1 MKTIKKAMSLL
12 LAVVMLIAMLPTG
25 VFAAYKDEF
34 SDFPTGWSKVAMEAA
49 VDNGLLN
56 GFVDGTIKPGAN
68 LTRAEMAAIITRA
81 FNAKTKADISA
92 FADVNPSAWYYDYI
106 AKAVKMGA
114 LNGKSSTMMYPDT
127 PITREEVFTAVA
139 RVLVLS
145 SENTSALNRYND
157 KENIS
162 SWALKS
168 MCALAERG
176 YVNGDD
182 LGNAKPKANI
192 TREEFAQFMY
202 NTIRTYITKEG
213 TYTKDLT
220 GITVLRVGNVIL
232 EDINNTSDLV
242 LGDGVGEDPVRIT
255 NVNVEKRLLTR
266 GGRVTLQNTTV
277 TEGVVVNNVNGITY
291 FNNYRTEKVFDGII
305 ENTEARFKERES
317 GGTVVPHV
325 KKYKVTFI
333 GVDGIPTIVR
343 VEEGTAIGS
352 QMPDAPTKLG
362 WTFTGWKDEHGNPV
376 TAETIVNGD
385 MTVTANLTPHT
396 YIITYDFS
404 TTGGSFKADYVGN
417 EPTSYTPE
425 NKDTIV
431 LPDRDDIEAPDGKYF
446 VTWTWWIDNGTGLE
460 ELAGTFPLFYEDGT
474 EVILVPVY
482 TDEEPTYYTVK
493 FYRGY
498 SLDHQIGEPVG
509 NIPSGESFSSM
520 GKQVPEI
527 TVSRSTYK
535 KDASI
540 ADIYKDSVY
549 EHTVKPS
556 WWYENEEGKL
566 VPFTA
571 GTKILKDTN
580 VYRLYKNHSL
590 VLTLGANT
598 PLTVK
603 TTYEGS
609 TRLLDSFKEFALR
622 ARDRYEFAIN
632 NGIIPNVDDKAF
644 DKLSATKIIDDQG
657 NIKILEIPVSI
668 GKVVKRDTVNGSIK
682 KFVRDTINND
692 AKLDSILDMIDI
704 DQFIADININQMV
717 EDMTDEE
724 LRDLIKSDSYKGDV
738 IDFVLEDLEKTDSK
752 MLDAVVDHIMT
763 EQYKNDLVNEIM
775 TKLEKGTA
783 EDSIIEF
790 IKESDKLLDMVI
802 TALENGDASLMPSA
816 VTHIKTNLAANTTAG
831 ASLRKTVLTSNK
843 LKEIL
848 MQATIKSKLLEMMTD
863 KTFVNKAMEN
873 HDFRVEI
880 VEAIVYND
888 HFLEMLVETP
898 MFTNYVV
905 DSLHHGVLK
914 TDILSLLDS
923 ESEFKTKIIAEIK
936 ENETFHALVK
946 KGDGVQPDGAL
957 RAEVLE
963 KIKFSDFVATAD
975 EDNFVA
981 YVFGR
986 LSGSDLDTAKNKYS
1000 FITEDKI
1007 EEIFET
1013 RYPGYDM
1020 SPNKQAFK
1028 DGIYTTNY
1036 ASAKATVIDEA
1047 KSKFN
1052 SYKIDI
1058 VDKLANNE
1066 AITDTKVNEI
1076 IDKLLVDHTK
1086 AYINRNDEDPLNE
1099 EEKAIQSILVHY
1111 VGDLLKGEGVAA
1123 GNEDI
1128 ENHIDTLMHNLLADD
1143 SKSGDIIAL
1152 VDDFLEDS
1160 RDVAKT
1166 ILGEESTT
1174 EKVGTYEKVVNKLV
1188 TLVQADGSII
1198 YADVDKMEN
1207 ISGVD
1212 DSLISKFI
1220 QENAGNADLKSSIE
1234 SYISGMANTTVSAHI
1249 KSFITCGEG
1258 ADADEVAATAANNAK
1273 VRAEIVDYLSDSKIE
1288 EIAEEYI
1295 KDPENADDVKSR
1307 VTSFVENIDA
1317 AFVETYR
1324 DTIEDALT
1332 DMDLS
1337 GRVDKDTV
1345 KEHIAGLTP
1354 EEKQNFA
1361 DKIYNT
1367 LIKTDDVK
1375 TFIESLL
1382 NDETFDITEDNL
1394 SIIKAIA
1401 EALRGFEYEDVM
1413 AEINNET
1420 LNKVIDIVGEDF
1432 IKDQFNTIIGDYC
1445 DGLDEVIAQVEADNV
1460 TRQYTTSLTVTID
1473 IINDIYKP
1481 LYEKAQSKVEDKIQ
1495 DVYGIDFTE
1504 NPYIKFLVEDDI
1516 TARLFN
1522 TSAKTNELTGYQ
1534 LRDVL
1539 DYYDYMYMLLLVAD
1553 DAACWFGIDENVTDA
1568 ELDAIYEA
1576 MIGKMLV
1583 AHGKLNDIIETYMN
1597 EDKLPAQVESILDS
1611 VKQLNDAFLGIEPTL
1626 KNLFDKYL
1634 KSSINES
1641 LENGDVPG
1649 VEKGDK
1655 LIDILVGQ
1663 ENPVVN
1669 VDTIYNVFYYYDDT
1683 VKDKLA
1689 EVIET
1694 DKFKEAVEKFENGE
1708 LGSYFKGNG
1717 RFGTL
1722 ADRLDEIAQNGKVQG
1737 VFDSVYDVLVT
1748 VSKYGTEPFR
1758 VEKDKV
1764 TTEDAYEVSVGDVTL
1779 KIMRHYD

>member
-1 MKTIKKAMSLL
+1 MKTMKKAMSIL

-25 VFAAYKDEF
+25 VFAAYQDEF
-34 SDFPTGWSKVAMEAA
+34 VDFPTGWSKAAMEAA

-56 GFVDGTIKPGAN
+56 GFSDGTIKPEAN

-92 FADVNPSAWYYDYI
+92 FADVAPNAWYYDYI

-114 LNGKSSTMMYPDT
+114 MNGKSSTMMYPDT

-145 SENTSALNRYND
+145 SENTVALNRYND
-157 KENIS
+157 KEDIS
-162 SWALKS
+162 AWALKS
-168 MCALAERG
+168 MSALAERG

-213 TYTKDLT
+213 TYTKDLE

-232 EDINNTSDLV
+232 DGLKNTSDLV
-242 LGDGVGEDPVRIT
+242 IGDGVGEDSVRIT
-255 NVNVEKRLLTR
+255 NVNIEKRLLAR
-266 GGRVTLQNTTV
+266 GGKITLQNTTV
-277 TEGVVVNNVNGITY
+277 GEGVVVNNVNGITY
-291 FNNYRTEKVFDGII
+291 FNNYRSEKVFDGII
-305 ENTEARFKERES
+305 ENTEARFKERQS
-317 GGTVVPHV
+317 GGGTVAPARS
-325 KKYKVTFI
+325 YEVTFV
-333 GVDGIPTIVR
+333 VDGVSTTVR
-343 VEEGTAIGS
+343 IKEGTAIGS
-352 QMPDAPTKLG
+352 KMPADRTRPG
-362 WTFTGWKDEHGNPV
+362 YTFAWVDENGNPV
-376 TAETIVNGD
+376 TSATIVNGD
-385 MTVTANLTPHT
+385 MTVYGIFTPNT
-396 YIITYDFS
+396 YYITYEFEAGAGFAENYD
-404 TTGGSFKADYVGN
+404 
-417 EPTSYTPE
+417 EPTEYGPTDTTDILPKAE
-425 NKDTIV
+425 NISPATG
-431 LPDRDDIEAPDGKYF
+431 RYF
-446 VTWTWWIDNGTGLE
+446 LYWIDEATGEQLTSLPLYDTNGATL
-460 ELAGTFPLFYEDGT
+460 T
-474 EVILVPVY
+474 LVAVFGDVP
-482 TDEEPTYYTVK
+482 PTYYTVR
-493 FYRGY
+493 FFEGY
-498 SLDHQIGEPVG
+498 NQDEDFMLGKLDDVV
-509 NIPSGESFSSM
+509 SGTYVAD
-520 GKQVPEI
+520 GDIPEI
-527 TVSRSTYK
+527 LSYRTGYEKNS
-535 KDASI
+535 SI
-540 ADIYKDSVY
+540 ASVY
-549 EHTVKPS
+549 TTDYEHKIYPTY
-556 WWYENEEGKL
+556 WYVDETNKL
-566 VPFTA
+566 VPFTSEV
-571 GTKILKDTN
+571 KIVEDTD
-580 VYRLYKNHSL
+580 VYLLYKNF
-590 VLTLGANT
+590 
-598 PLTVK
+598 
-603 TTYEGS
+603 TTSMSVGGQDFSVTASYEHS
-609 TRLLDSFKEFALR
+609 TRLLNSMKDMAFSARGQLEIALQQ
-622 ARDRYEFAIN
+622 
-632 NGIIPNVDDKAF
+632 GIISGIDERVI
-644 DKLSATKIIDDQG
+644 DKLIAANLLDSDKNIQKI
-657 NIKILEIPVSI
+657 KLPLAI
-668 GKVVKRDTVNGSIK
+668 GKLVKRDTVNGSIK
-682 KFVRDTINND
+682 QFIRNTINDD

-717 EDMTDEE
+717 ADMTDDE
-724 LRDLIKSDSYKGDV
+724 LADLIKSDSYKGDV

-831 ASLRKTVLTSNK
+831 ASLRNTVLTSDK

-863 KTFVNKAMEN
+863 KKFVNKAMEN

-880 VEAIVYND
+880 VEAIVYNE

-1128 ENHIDTLMHNLLADD
+1128 EDHIDTLMHNLLADD

-1160 RDVAKT
+1160 RDDAKT

-1188 TLVQADGSII
+1188 TLVRADGSII
-1198 YADVDKMEN
+1198 YADVDKMFMEN

-1212 DSLISKFI
+1212 NSLISDFI
-1220 QENAGNADLKSSIE
+1220 QENAVNADLKPSIE

-1273 VRAEIVDYLSDSKIE
+1273 VRAEIVNYLSDSKIE

-1307 VTSFVENIDA
+1307 VTSFVEGITAD
-1317 AFVETYR
+1317 FVEANR
-1324 DTIEDALT
+1324 QTIEDALT
-1332 DMDLS
+1332 GMDLS
-1337 GRVDKDTV
+1337 GLVDKQAIKD
-1345 KEHIAGLTP
+1345 HISGLDATA
-1354 EEKQNFA
+1354 KQNFA
-1361 DKIYNT
+1361 DKIYGT
-1367 LIKTDDVK
+1367 LIKTKDVDD
-1375 TFIESLL
+1375 FIDSLL
-1382 NDETFDITEDNL
+1382 NKKAFDVTSENL

-1401 EALRGFEYEDVM
+1401 EALRSFEYEDVM
-1413 AEINNET
+1413 AEINNAT
-1420 LNKVIDIVGEDF
+1420 LNKVIDVVGEDF
-1432 IKDQFNTIIGDYC
+1432 IKDQFNKIIDDYC
-1445 DGLDEVIAQVEADNV
+1445 DGLDVVIAEVEADNV
-1460 TRQYTTSLTVTID
+1460 PKKYTTSLTVVDD
-1473 IINDIYKP
+1473 IINDLYVP
-1481 LYEKAQSKVEDKIQ
+1481 LYAKAQSKVEDKIQ
-1495 DVYGIDFTE
+1495 NVYGLDLSQ
-1504 NPYIKFLVEDDI
+1504 NPYIDFLVKDDI

-1522 TSAKTNELTGYQ
+1522 KTVETGDSTGYAIK
-1534 LRDVL
+1534 DVL
-1539 DYYDYMYMLLLVAD
+1539 DYYDYLYMLLLVGD
-1553 DAACWFGIDENVTDA
+1553 DAACWFGENVSD
-1568 ELDAIYEA
+1568 EKIDAIYEA
-1576 MIGKMLV
+1576 MIGKMLY
-1583 AHGKLNDIIETYMN
+1583 AHGKLNEILDVYL
-1597 EDKLPAQVESILDS
+1597 EDDELPAGVETVLES
-1611 VKQLNDAFLGIEPTL
+1611 VQQLNNAFMKIEPTL
-1626 KNLFDKYL
+1626 KKILGKYIN
-1634 KSSINES
+1634 SSVNES
-1641 LENGDVPG
+1641 LENGNVPG
-1649 VEKGDK
+1649 EEKAEK
-1655 LIDILVGQ
+1655 LIDILIGK
-1663 ENPVVN
+1663 EEPRVN
-1669 VDTIYNVFYYYDDT
+1669 IDTIYNVFYYYDDT
-1683 VKDKLA
+1683 VQAKLA
-1689 EVIET
+1689 ELVES
-1694 DKFKEAVEKFENGE
+1694 DKFKKAVEKFEESSIGKKL
-1708 LGSYFKGNG
+1708 LGNDKIQGAYDSLYDLFV
-1717 RFGTL
+1717 
-1722 ADRLDEIAQNGKVQG
+1722 DIAKDGIEQ
-1737 VFDSVYDVLVT
+1737 
-1748 VSKYGTEPFR
+1748 FR
-1758 VEKDKV
+1758 IEKDV
-1764 TTEDAYEVSVGDVTL
+1764 ITTEDAYEVKVGSAVIII
-1779 KIMRHYD
+1779 KRYYE

>member
-1 MKTIKKAMSLL
+1 MKTMKKAMSVLL
-12 LAVVMLIAMLPTG
+12 TVVMLIAMLPAG
-25 VFAAYKDEF
+25 VLAAYQDEF

-92 FADVNPSAWYYDYI
+92 FVDVNPGAWYYDYI

-114 LNGKSSTMMYPDT
+114 LNGKSSSMMYPDT

-145 SENTSALNRYND
+145 SDNTSALNRYND
-157 KENIS
+157 KGDIS
-162 SWALKS
+162 AWALKS
-168 MCALAERG
+168 MSALAERG

-192 TREEFAQFMY
+192 TREEFAQFMH

-213 TYTKDLT
+213 TYTKDLE

-232 EDINNTSDLV
+232 ENLNNTSDLV

-266 GGRVTLQNTTV
+266 GGRITLQNTTV

-291 FNNYRTEKVFDGII
+291 FNNYRNEKVFDGIA
-305 ENTEARFKERES
+305 ENTEARFKTDSDS

-325 KKYKVTFI
+325 KKYKVAFI

-352 QMPDAPTKLG
+352 QMLDAPTKLG

-425 NKDTIV
+425 NKDAIV

-446 VTWTWWIDNGTGLE
+446 VMWTWWIDNGTGLE
-460 ELAGTFPLFYEDGT
+460 ELAETFPLFYEDGT

-549 EHTVKPS
+549 EHKVKPS

-632 NGIIPNVDDKAF
+632 NGIIPNVDDKVF

-657 NIKILEIPVSI
+657 NIKILNIPVSI

-682 KFVRDTINND
+682 KFIRDTIKD
-692 AKLDSILDMIDI
+692 PDKLNTILDMIAI
-704 DQFIADININQMV
+704 DQIV
-717 EDMTDEE
+717 DEE
-724 LRDLIKSDSYKGDV
+724 FIDKIIDDLTPEDIQKYIKNEYKEKVTKV
-738 IDFVLEDLEKTDSK
+738 ILEDIKKPGSS
-752 MLDAVVDHIMT
+752 MLDAVVDHIMKDAD
-763 EQYKNDLVNEIM
+763 YKNKLVTEIIG
-775 TKLEKGTA
+775 KLTDGTA
-783 EDSIIEF
+783 EASIIDY
-790 IKESDKLLDMVI
+790 IKNSDNLFKMVI
-802 TALENGDASLMPSA
+802 EDLQSDNPIFMDAA
-816 VTHIKTNLAANTTAG
+816 AGHIKGKLKIDAG
-831 ASLRKTVLTSNK
+831 LRKRILTSDN

-848 MQATIKSKLLEMMTD
+848 EEAAIKDILVGKLTEE
-863 KTFVNKAMEN
+863 TFINSAMEN
-873 HDFRVEI
+873 DAFRSEI
-880 VEAIVYND
+880 VHAIVNEEAFMD
-888 HFLEMLVETP
+888 KLVTMQ
-898 MFTNYVV
+898 MFSDYVV
-905 DSLHHGVLK
+905 DNLHHGDLK
-914 TDILSLLDS
+914 NDISSLLDS
-923 ESEFKTKIIAEIK
+923 DSEFKKTIIEEIK
-936 ENETFHALVK
+936 KNTTFLELIKV
-946 KGDGVQPDGAL
+946 GGAL
-957 RAEVLE
+957 RDD
-963 KIKFSDFVATAD
+963 IIGFSDFVED
-975 EDNFVA
+975 EDNFMA
-981 YVFGR
+981 YVLGQ
-986 LSGSDLDTAKNKYS
+986 LSGAELADALTKYS
-1000 FITEDKI
+1000 FITPGEI
-1007 EEIFET
+1007 ENILESEF
-1013 RYPGYDM
+1013 PGYDRTM
-1020 SPNKQAFK
+1020 NKAFYFEYLYAPGNEDDYNDVKSTIINEAQAKFNTYKEDILNNIIAGETITDNNVNNIISDLLVEHTLLYIDEDK
-1028 DGIYTTNY
+1028 DNKLE
-1036 ASAKATVIDEA
+1036 KAEEDAIENVLVHYIGDVLTGKSSIGVSKDMKDHIDALKEKLITSSKPEDEQRIIELVDEYITGHRDEA
-1047 KSKFN
+1047 KGIISADAT
-1052 SYKIDI
+1052 YKNI
-1058 VDKLANNE
+1058 VAKLVE
-1066 AITDTKVNEI
+1066 AIKSTDSNIYKN
-1076 IDKLLVDHTK
+1076 VDTML
-1086 AYINRNDEDPLNE
+1086 ADNADSITT
-1099 EEKAIQSILVHY
+1099 QSI
-1111 VGDLLKGEGVAA
+1111 
-1123 GNEDI
+1123 
-1128 ENHIDTLMHNLLADD
+1128 
-1143 SKSGDIIAL
+1143 S
-1152 VDDFLEDS
+1152 
-1160 RDVAKT
+1160 
-1166 ILGEESTT
+1166 
-1174 EKVGTYEKVVNKLV
+1174 
-1188 TLVQADGSII
+1188 
-1198 YADVDKMEN
+1198 
-1207 ISGVD
+1207 
-1212 DSLISKFI
+1212 
-1220 QENAGNADLKSSIE
+1220 
-1234 SYISGMANTTVSAHI
+1234 SYIKAKANS
-1249 KSFITCGEG
+1249 
-1258 ADADEVAATAANNAK
+1258 D
-1273 VRAEIVDYLSDSKIE
+1273 LSD
-1288 EIAEEYI
+1288 YI
-1295 KDPENADDVKSR
+1295 K
-1307 VTSFVENIDA
+1307 
-1317 AFVETYR
+1317 TYV
-1324 DTIEDALT
+1324 T
-1332 DMDLS
+1332 DMDNGDLAGHIQNFMTDAEKGVSNTATVETEIKKYLEKEENIRKHAEDFVNDPDKAAELKEKVDEFVSDVPLKFVEDNIDTIKAELKKMEGLS
-1337 GRVDKDTV
+1337 GLVNEKAVKDY
-1345 KEHIAGLTP
+1345 INGLSDDD
-1354 EEKQNFA
+1354 KQNFA
-1361 DKIYNT
+1361 DTIYNK
-1367 LIKTDDVK
+1367 LIETDNVK
-1375 TFIESLL
+1375 TFITSLL

-1445 DGLDEVIAQVEADNV
+1445 DGLDEVIAQVKADNV
-1460 TRQYTTSLTVTID
+1460 KRQYTTSLTVVID

-1481 LYEKAQSKVEDKIQ
+1481 LYDKAQSKVEDKIQ
-1495 DVYGIDFTE
+1495 NVYGFDLSQ
-1504 NPYIKFLVEDDI
+1504 NPYIEFLVKDNI

-1522 TSAKTNELTGYQ
+1522 TSAKTDELTGYS

-1758 VEKDKV
+1758 VEKGVV

-1779 KIMRHYD
+1779 KIKRYYD